1 MNAIEIKGLTK
12 RYKDFALEGLDLTL
26 PMGCVLGLVGAN
38 GAGKS
43 TTIRL
48 IMDAMERDGG
58 TVEVLGVDNKSQEFQ
73 KVKEEVGVVL
83 DETCVPEFIT
93 ARQLGKIMADTY
105 RNWEQ
110 DAYERWLDKFQLPGN
125 KKFKEYSR
133 GMTMKLGIAAAL
145 SHRAR
150 LLLLDEATS
159 GLDPMVREELLEVF
173 ADFAAQDGHAVLI
186 SSHIVSDLEKI
197 CDYVAF
203 LEKGRLVLCEEKDV
217 LLDRY
222 GILKCGEVAA
232 PPGTV
237 RWEATGER
245 GRAPGGGPGTRDIK
259 AKAWNRPGY
268 RERCGDHRPPAG
280 GPAQGLVP
288 EQMRAHVGK
297 DLAANRHVPGGP
309 GPRRH
314 ASGRARSPVHG
325 GTPTLSRS
333 DPVPTGCRPP
343 HPGGSGYFPGRPA
356 WGTAERGPG
365 PRSLVQQ
372 PQRGAQHLSP
382 PALPPKD
389 GPFQGRPARPR
400 HRHTATARPRSRPA
414 ARPAPEIQAPG
425 GNPHLPPRTAPGGPG
440 RCRRRHPA
448 PPRR

>member
-203 LEKGRLVLCEEKDV
+203 LERGRLVLCEEKDV

-222 GILKCGEVAA
+222 GILKCSREDLSRVG
-232 PPGTV
+232 PGARHGV
-237 RWEATGER
+237 RLGQYGAEALVER
-245 GRAPGGGPGTRDIK
+245 DRAPRDMVVDRATLEDIILHL
-259 AKAWNRPGY
+259 AK
-268 RERCGDHRPPAG
+268 EE
-280 GPAQGLVP
+280 
-288 EQMRAHVGK
+288 EQ
-297 DLAANRHVPGGP
+297 
-309 GPRRH
+309 
-314 ASGRARSPVHG
+314 
-325 GTPTLSRS
+325 
-333 DPVPTGCRPP
+333 
-343 HPGGSGYFPGRPA
+343 
-356 WGTAERGPG
+356 
-365 PRSLVQQ
+365 
-372 PQRGAQHLSP
+372 
-382 PALPPKD
+382 
-389 GPFQGRPARPR
+389 
-400 HRHTATARPRSRPA
+400 
-414 ARPAPEIQAPG
+414 
-425 GNPHLPPRTAPGGPG
+425 
-440 RCRRRHPA
+440 
-448 PPRR
+448 

>member
-110 DAYERWLDKFQLPGN
+110 DTYERWLDKFQLPGN

-159 GLDPMVREELLEVF
+159 GLDPMVREELLEVLKKNGF
-173 ADFAAQDGHAVLI
+173 FAALVGEGH
-186 SSHIVSDLEKI
+186 S
-197 CDYVAF
+197 
-203 LEKGRLVLCEEKDV
+203 
-217 LLDRY
+217 
-222 GILKCGEVAA
+222 
-232 PPGTV
+232 P
-237 RWEATGER
+237 EA
-245 GRAPGGGPGTRDIK
+245 I
-259 AKAWNRPGY
+259 
-268 RERCGDHRPPAG
+268 
-280 GPAQGLVP
+280 AQADETIP
-288 EQMRAHVGK
+288 NYETMTQ
-297 DLAANRHVPGGP
+297 
-309 GPRRH
+309 
-314 ASGRARSPVHG
+314 
-325 GTPTLSRS
+325 
-333 DPVPTGCRPP
+333 
-343 HPGGSGYFPGRPA
+343 
-356 WGTAERGPG
+356 
-365 PRSLVQQ
+365 
-372 PQRGAQHLSP
+372 
-382 PALPPKD
+382 
-389 GPFQGRPARPR
+389 
-400 HRHTATARPRSRPA
+400 
-414 ARPAPEIQAPG
+414 
-425 GNPHLPPRTAPGGPG
+425 
-440 RCRRRHPA
+440 
-448 PPRR
+448 

>member
-203 LEKGRLVLCEEKDV
+203 LERGRLTLCEEKDV
-217 LLDRY
+217 LLDRF
-222 GILKCGEVAA
+222 GVLKCG
-232 PPGTV
+232 
-237 RWEATGER
+237 
-245 GRAPGGGPGTRDIK
+245 
-259 AKAWNRPGY
+259 
-268 RERCGDHRPPAG
+268 RE
-280 GPAQGLVP
+280 
-288 EQMRAHVGK
+288 
-297 DLAANRHVPGGP
+297 DLKRV
-309 GPRRH
+309 
-314 ASGRARSPVHG
+314 
-325 GTPTLSRS
+325 
-333 DPVPTGCRPP
+333 D
-343 HPGGSGYFPGRPA
+343 
-356 WGTAERGPG
+356 
-365 PRSLVQQ
+365 
-372 PQRGAQHLSP
+372 
-382 PALPPKD
+382 
-389 GPFQGRPARPR
+389 
-400 HRHTATARPRSRPA
+400 PA
-414 ARPAPEIQAPG
+414 ALHGVRLGQYGAEALVERDKAPRDLVVDRATLEDIILRLAKEEEKQ
-425 GNPHLPPRTAPGGPG
+425 
-440 RCRRRHPA
+440 
-448 PPRR
+448 

>member
-12 RYKDFALEGLDLTL
+12 RYKDFSLEGLDLTL

-110 DAYERWLDKFQLPGN
+110 DTYERWLDKFQLPGN

-222 GILKCGEVAA
+222 GILKCGREDLNRVDPAA
-232 PPGTV
+232 LHGV
-237 RWEATGER
+237 RLGQFGAEALVER
-245 GRAPGGGPGTRDIK
+245 DRAPRDMVVDRATLEDIILHL
-259 AKAWNRPGY
+259 AK
-268 RERCGDHRPPAG
+268 EE
-280 GPAQGLVP
+280 
-288 EQMRAHVGK
+288 EQ
-297 DLAANRHVPGGP
+297 
-309 GPRRH
+309 
-314 ASGRARSPVHG
+314 
-325 GTPTLSRS
+325 
-333 DPVPTGCRPP
+333 
-343 HPGGSGYFPGRPA
+343 
-356 WGTAERGPG
+356 
-365 PRSLVQQ
+365 
-372 PQRGAQHLSP
+372 
-382 PALPPKD
+382 
-389 GPFQGRPARPR
+389 
-400 HRHTATARPRSRPA
+400 
-414 ARPAPEIQAPG
+414 
-425 GNPHLPPRTAPGGPG
+425 
-440 RCRRRHPA
+440 
-448 PPRR
+448 